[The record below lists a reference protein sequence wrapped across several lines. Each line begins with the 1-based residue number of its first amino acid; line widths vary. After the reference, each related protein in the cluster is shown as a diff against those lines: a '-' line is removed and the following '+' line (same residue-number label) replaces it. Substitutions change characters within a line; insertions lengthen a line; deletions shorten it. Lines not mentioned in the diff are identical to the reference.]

1 MTLESDAKF
10 KEKLSCG
17 LENDLKMETIC
28 MNTEK
33 QMNQI
38 SEEEKKLKNK

>member
-28 MNTEK
+28 MNTE
-33 QMNQI
+33 N
-38 SEEEKKLKNK
+38 NKTNEPNI